1 MKKLVAATMI
11 GLGLLVG
18 GCGNSIDTTQVDN
31 NVKQVQQQNEGISL
45 GKAIDLAKKGEF
57 KPQKVKYE
65 GDVIDKVFGDEPEI
79 IVHHMYN
86 LNGETKM
93 VNIHVKDP
101 VTIKAVA
108 ETQEKRKK
116 TFVSG
121 YSTTFINEIEFT
133 EYSIEVK

>member
-18 GCGNSIDTTQVDN
+18 GCGNSVQQPTATQQTQ
-31 NVKQVQQQNEGISL
+31 QVQQNEGISL
-45 GKAIDLAKKGEF
+45 SKAIDLAKKGEF

>member
-18 GCGNSIDTTQVDN
+18 GCGNSVQQQTATQQTQ
-31 NVKQVQQQNEGISL
+31 QVQQNDGISL

>member
-18 GCGNSIDTTQVDN
+18 GCGNSVQQPTATQQTQ
-31 NVKQVQQQNEGISL
+31 QVQQNEGISL

>member
-18 GCGNSIDTTQVDN
+18 GCGNSVQQQTATQQTQ
-31 NVKQVQQQNEGISL
+31 QVQQNDGISL

-65 GDVIDKVFGDEPEI
+65 GNVIDKVFGDEPEI